1 MTEPMRNEKIKLIS
15 EITDFTLSQPYDPE
29 HFAKYIYLRSLDERT
44 YRFGDKEL
52 NSLLDILGGMSAG
65 EEFRYSKEEVL
76 EMLRSYSST
85 LGVSV

>member
-1 MTEPMRNEKIKLIS
+1 
-15 EITDFTLSQPYDPE
+15 
-29 HFAKYIYLRSLDERT
+29 
-44 YRFGDKEL
+44 L